1 MEQFDIYDI
10 NRQKTPR
17 KGIRGEKTA
26 SGDMR
31 LVVHIC
37 IFNSKGQMLIQHRQ
51 PFKKGWS
58 GLWDIS
64 VGGSAIAGDDIFN
77 LVRENYED
85 ENGKYEYDL
94 SYFFNGTLSEDM
106 YTDDGRAVIRTNTI
120 GRQLTTQYPSPE
132 ETARCGIMEDFGER
146 NQAVLEMWS
155 QVKSNN
161 ISVFSYVMMAFLA
174 LIAIFM
180 LVSSIK
186 RKLKKKR
193 RMRR

>member
-17 KGIRGEKTA
+17 KGVRGEKTA

-64 VGGSAIAGDDIFN
+64 VGGSAIAGDDSRQAAE
-77 LVRENYED
+77 REIRE
-85 ENGKYEYDL
+85 ELGLDL
-94 SYFFNGTLSEDM
+94 
-106 YTDDGRAVIRTNTI
+106 
-120 GRQLTTQYPSPE
+120 
-132 ETARCGIMEDFGER
+132 
-146 NQAVLEMWS
+146 
-155 QVKSNN
+155 
-161 ISVFSYVMMAFLA
+161 
-174 LIAIFM
+174 AITHRPK
-180 LVSSIK
+180 V
-186 RKLKKKR
+186 
-193 RMRR
+193 